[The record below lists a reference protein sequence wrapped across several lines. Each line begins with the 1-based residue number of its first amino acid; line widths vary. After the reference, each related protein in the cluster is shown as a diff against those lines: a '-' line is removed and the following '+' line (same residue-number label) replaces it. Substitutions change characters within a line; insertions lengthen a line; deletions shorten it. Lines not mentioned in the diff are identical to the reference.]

1 MTEYG
6 PVLNAVNSKQ
16 SCRQI
21 LQSNTSN
28 KIMIGASQGIGNA
41 ILTTPLIAAL
51 TSMNMQVDLLLPE
64 NGMLNGAER
73 IFAGMPNVKVL
84 REDEIKDRKYLLGL
98 QTIWPNPEVQKF
110 VGQLR
115 FAPNINNV
123 WKAGISAHEVEI
135 NMSLAYSLKYEGEVP
150 PLYCAYNEVDGGWG
164 PLLKDKKNIG
174 IHVCRRYNHQ
184 FHANR
189 QLYNPFE
196 IGRELRKKGHRVFI
210 IGHEGSVLPEQE
222 ASNPE
227 FVYCLGYPLEDV
239 AGLIRELDC
248 MVNEDSGIM
257 HVTAAMD
264 IPQLVL
270 FGPTSDVKNAPWSEK
285 ATVARRDIECG
296 PCQYTER
303 AINCCS
309 NICMDIDTSYVV
321 QQVEELL

>member
-6 PVLNAVNSKQ
+6 PVLNAVSSKQ
-16 SCRQI
+16 ACAHI
-21 LQSNTSN
+21 LQINISD

-98 QTIWPNPEVQKF
+98 QTMWPYPEVQKY

-115 FAPNINNV
+115 FAPNINEV
-123 WKAGISAHEVEI
+123 WKAGIYAHEVEI

-150 PLYCAYNEVDGGWG
+150 PLYCAYNEVPDFNHHR
-164 PLLKDKKNIG
+164 DKKNIG
-174 IHVCRRYNHQ
+174 IHICRKYNHQ

-189 QLYNPFE
+189 QMRDPLK
-196 IGRELRKKGHRVFI
+196 IGAELLARGHRVFI
-210 IGHEGSVLPEQE
+210 IGHKGCVLPEDVE
-222 ASNPE
+222 AYPD
-227 FVYCLGYPLEDV
+227 FRYCVDQPLEDV

-264 IPQLVL
+264 TPQLVL
-270 FGPTSDVKNAPWSEK
+270 FGPTSDIKNAPWSEK
-285 ATVARRDIECG
+285 AVVARRDIECG

-303 AINCCS
+303 ATNCCS